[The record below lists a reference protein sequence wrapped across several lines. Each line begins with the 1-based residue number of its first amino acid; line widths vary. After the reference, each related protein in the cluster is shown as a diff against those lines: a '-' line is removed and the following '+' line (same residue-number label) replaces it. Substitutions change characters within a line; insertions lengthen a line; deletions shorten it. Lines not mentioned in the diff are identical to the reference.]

1 MDEKWLIEFLG
12 LKPLPQE
19 GGYYRETYRCENKL
33 HADVLP
39 GRYVSDKNI
48 CTAIYYLLTPRS
60 SSTMHRLPTDEIY
73 HFYLGDPVEMLIL
86 HPDGRGENIILGND
100 LAAGESIQHVVP
112 GGSWQG
118 AYLAESC
125 RFALMG
131 TTMAPGYDPDDF
143 EPGNCESLI
152 AQYPDHAGLIR
163 LLTRN

>member
-12 LKPLPQE
+12 LKPLPRE
-19 GGYYRETYRCENKL
+19 GGYYRETYRCEEKL
-33 HADVLP
+33 PADALP

-48 CTAIYYLLTPRS
+48 CTAVYYLLTPRS

-86 HPDGRGENIILGND
+86 HPDGRADNIILGSD
-100 LAAGESIQHVVP
+100 LAAGDSIQQVVP

-118 AYLAESC
+118 SYLIESG

-131 TTMAPGYDPDDF
+131 TTMSPGYDPDDF
-143 EPGNCESLI
+143 ESGKREDLI
-152 AQYPDHAGLIR
+152 TRYPDHAELIR